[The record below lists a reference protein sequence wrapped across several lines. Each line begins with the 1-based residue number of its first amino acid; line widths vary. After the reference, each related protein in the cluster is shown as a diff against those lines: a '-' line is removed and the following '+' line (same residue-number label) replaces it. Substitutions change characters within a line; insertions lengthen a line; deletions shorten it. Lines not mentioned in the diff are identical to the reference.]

1 MFTFLTSLFVFW
13 LRLLIVFLCLAISLY
28 RKGIRTIESFAASG
42 LIVWVIWIFF
52 PLRIYVFAS
61 WGSIIKFPY
70 ALFEVIFTYIITARH
85 NFSAVA
91 DIFSF
96 TSHRYDV
103 ISSSGCLAFVHLRL
117 AVYRLAFVHW
127 RLVVYLSLV
136 IYLSLVVY
144 LSLVSWSQIFIT
156 LALIYIFVALTNVL
170 IVWDHIFIATVQV
183 AITAIRVFITL
194 A

>member
-117 AVYRLAFVHW
+117 AVY
-127 RLVVYLSLV
+127 LSLV

-156 LALIYIFVALTNVL
+156 LALIYIFVALTNIL
-170 IVWDHIFIATVQV
+170 IVWAHVFIATVQV